1 MVKKETNQMNKE
13 MVSTKD
19 ELRSVDVEVYVTMPK
34 KDKTGRQF
42 IVRKR
47 EVDVG
52 YVGYP
57 VEVFVNGKLVY
68 STEE

>member
-1 MVKKETNQMNKE
+1 M
-13 MVSTKD
+13 
-19 ELRSVDVEVYVTMPK
+19 DVEVYVTMTK
-34 KDKTGRQF
+34 KRADGTKHP
-42 IVRKR
+42 VRKR

-68 STEE
+68 STEGEKC